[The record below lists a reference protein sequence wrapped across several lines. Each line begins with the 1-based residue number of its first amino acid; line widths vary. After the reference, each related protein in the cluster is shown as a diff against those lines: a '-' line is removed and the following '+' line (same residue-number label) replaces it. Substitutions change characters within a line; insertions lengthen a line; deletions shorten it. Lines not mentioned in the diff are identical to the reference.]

1 MNKEF
6 YKPELLAP
14 AGSVEALKASV
25 NAGADAVYMGGK
37 MFGARAYADNPDKE
51 GILEA
56 LEFCHLRNK
65 KLYLTINTLLK
76 EEELFFKLYDYI
88 APLYEAGLDAVIVQ
102 DIGVMNFIGEYFKD
116 LDIHVSTQCSLTM
129 AEGAKA
135 LKSLVKNPESITR
148 IVPARELSLEE
159 LKSFRKETD
168 LEMEVFIHGAL
179 CYCYSGQCLLSSL
192 AGGRSGNRGRCAQPC
207 RRIYTAGIDGKEFSG
222 YLLSPKDMCG
232 MDYIRELIKTGI
244 DSFKI
249 EGRMKSAEYAAG
261 VVEAYRRIIDNT
273 LEDMEK
279 DKETVSELYNRGG
292 FNSGYFMQHNG
303 KDMMSTERAGH
314 NGVLVG
320 SVSKANGRKAV
331 IVFSKDVEKGDVLE
345 IRDAAYEFTVGSH
358 FEKGGSTEVL
368 TMKDSL
374 PQKGMK
380 VFRTKNQSLINSIDE
395 KYLKKDIKCPVDIRL
410 ECLAGKNMLL
420 EMGTSPLSGLKETK
434 VTVTGSV
441 VEKAIN
447 AGTSEEALKTQVLKL
462 GNTDFYASSV
472 GISADDVFVPVGE
485 LNRLRREASGL
496 LREKILKGYERSPI
510 AARPYNRDETLT
522 GTNTGNA
529 DHPSFSAHAHSTK
542 QLKEIIDADKTGLI
556 TDIYIDMDED
566 TAERALELC
575 GKAGKSLYFVLPRI
589 VRQNNYA
596 KTKAFCE
603 KYRDL
608 AGFLV
613 QDYEALNI
621 IKETGVVYRTESSLY
636 VYITEARSLLE
647 NKQRT
652 DSLQSKNPGNLTG
665 GFTVPVELN
674 RKEIASVAD
683 ENAELIVYGLFPVMV
698 SAQCVYKTVTGECRP
713 HGTIRFKDGKGFTFT
728 DEADCKNCT
737 NIIYNSMVL
746 NLLHR
751 FDEIIQTGCGRYRL
765 HFTHEDENEVKLV
778 IYALETALS
787 GKTPVFPTEIMGL
800 GLTNGHFSRGVE

>member
-37 MFGARAYADNPDKE
+37 MFGARAYADNPDTE

-76 EEELFFKLYDYI
+76 EEELFDRLYAYL

-102 DIGVMNFIGEYFKD
+102 DIGVMNFIGECFKG

-148 IVPARELSLEE
+148 IVPARELSIEE
-159 LKSFRKETD
+159 LKSFRKDTD

-207 RRIYTAGIDGKEFSG
+207 RRIYTAEIDGKDYSG

-232 MDYIRELIKTGI
+232 MDYIRELVKTGI

-261 VVEAYRRIIDNT
+261 VVEAYRRIIDDT
-273 LEDMEK
+273 LQDMEK
-279 DKETVSELYNRGG
+279 EKETVSELYNRGG

-320 SVSKANGRKAV
+320 SVSIAQGRKAV
-331 IVFSKDVEKGDVLE
+331 ITFSKTVEKGDVLE
-345 IRDAAYEFTVGSH
+345 IRDAAYEFTAGSH
-358 FEKGGSTEVL
+358 LEKGGSMEVL

-374 PQKGMK
+374 PQRGMK
-380 VFRTKNQSLINSIDE
+380 VYRTKNQSLIDSIDE
-395 KYLKKDIKCPVDIRL
+395 KYLKKNIKCPVDIRL
-410 ECLAGKNMLL
+410 ECLTGRNLTL
-420 EMGTSPLSGLKETK
+420 EMGTSPASGLKETK
-434 VTVTGSV
+434 VTVTGAV

-447 AGTSEEALKTQVLKL
+447 SKTSEESLKTQVSKL
-462 GNTDFYASSV
+462 GNTDFYAYSV
-472 GISADDVFVPVGE
+472 EIKADDVFVPVGE
-485 LNRLRREASGL
+485 LNRLRREAAEL
-496 LREKILKGYERSPI
+496 LREKIIEAFKRKPVTPCL
-510 AARPYNRDETLT
+510 YNREGTENSKLT
-522 GTNTGNA
+522 TK
-529 DHPSFSAHAHSTK
+529 PSFSAHARTAE
-542 QLKEIIDADKTGLI
+542 QLKAIIDTDKTGI
-556 TDIYIDMDED
+556 ISDIYLDMDE
-566 TAERALELC
+566 TAADKALELC

-589 VRQNNYA
+589 VRKNNYLKA
-596 KTKAFCE
+596 KAFCE
-603 KYRDL
+603 KYRDR

-613 QDYEALNI
+613 QDYEALSI
-621 IKETGVVYRTESSLY
+621 VKETGVLYRTDSSLY
-636 VYITEARSLLE
+636 VFNTEARGLFE
-647 NKQRT
+647 KEFGFK
-652 DSLQSKNPGNLTG
+652 SLQNVKNGSITG

-683 ENAELIVYGLFPVMV
+683 ENGELIVYGLLPVMV
-698 SAQCVYKTVTGECRP
+698 SAQCIYKTVTGECRP
-713 HGTIRFKDGKGFTFT
+713 HGLIRFKDGKGFTFT

-751 FDEIIQTGCGRYRL
+751 FDEVMETGCGRYRL
-765 HFTHEDENEVKLV
+765 HFTHEEENEIRLV
-778 IYALETALS
+778 IYALETVLS
-787 GKTPVFPTEIMGL
+787 GKMPVFPEEIMGL